1 MHDVW
6 KKSITIFF
14 YMNFHLSTIEKQA
27 IASTAM
33 KHQLHHVS
41 RLILGEGMFLR
52 SLSIAASFGT
62 SGTTINDNGFITRVS
77 LSVRVSLFVQF
88 SFFGSVLTMNWLLV
102 CDYSNRV
109 LEKFLEY

>member
-1 MHDVW
+1 MCG
-6 KKSITIFF
+6 KNPLLFF
-14 YMNFHLSTIEKQA
+14 FFHMNFHLSTIEKQA

-41 RLILGEGMFLR
+41 RLILGEGMFLC